1 MKKLLLLLLALIPF
15 TTGCACTT
23 IDRGHVGVVVH
34 MYGEDRGVDGV
45 TVKTGRIWYNP
56 MTTKVYE
63 YATFTQ
69 RPQWTADTADDGK
82 NAEVTFNSIEGAKIT
97 SDVTLHYKIRANR
110 VPNVFVNRR
119 GDSAEVS
126 EYLRGKTRDAV
137 NTLASKMHVSDIYG
151 AGKEKLL
158 ADAKAKLEADIGEDY
173 EFEMLAFVG
182 AMRVP
187 PSIEQSINLTIEA
200 QQQAI
205 AAENKIKQTEAEAQQ
220 KIAKAK
226 GDGDSLLIE
235 ANKQA
240 EANITLA
247 KSLTPELV
255 NWRALEKWD
264 GKLPQVN
271 GGGATPFINVNK

>member
-63 YATFTQ
+63 Y
-69 RPQWTADTADDGK
+69 DGK

-110 VPNVFVNRR
+110 VPNVFVNLR